1 MLFKILSFAVL
12 VSSCSSVQMIS
23 GTSFLANQKNTT
35 TEPLAEKEIDELIL
49 QEESLVKHSPRE
61 EEVEV
66 DEASPEEVALEVPDT
81 DKPEKTKF
89 NPFRL
94 FSSEKNEDL
103 VIPQDKGPM
112 LEISYHDEHFQVWK
126 KYFLERG
133 RERFARHLGRG
144 EEYRELI
151 QKVFDEYG
159 LPKELFYVG
168 LIESGYVSHAK
179 SHASAVGPW
188 QFIKGT
194 ATRYGMK
201 VTPQFDERINIHKS
215 TEAAAKYFRDLYN
228 IFGSWELALSAY
240 NAGEYRI
247 INAIRKGNTRDYKE
261 LVRRKLLPTETIH
274 YVPKVAAA
282 RYLAQSRGK
291 YQIDVKPYK
300 DDFFITATPVT
311 VNGSFS
317 LSDVSQKLGLKLAD
331 LKKLN
336 PDLRRDTIT
345 APRAGFSIV
354 VPNHKL
360 AEATGLSFSRRAVA
374 QAVAT
379 SETPD
384 TGTYIVRR
392 GDNLSRIAGRHRT
405 TISELKSLNAIRG
418 SRILVGQR
426 LRVPASAVR
435 TYRVR
440 RGDNLYHIAK
450 KFKTTINEIVTLN
463 SLKRTSIFPN
473 QELQIPAES

>member
-23 GTSFLANQKNTT
+23 GTSFLANQKNITA
-35 TEPLAEKEIDELIL
+35 EPLAEKEIDELI
-49 QEESLVKHSPRE
+49 QEEESLVKHSPRE
-61 EEVEV
+61 EIEA
-66 DEASPEEVALEVPDT
+66 DESSPEEVALEIPST
-81 DKPEKTKF
+81 EMPETKKF

-94 FSSEKNEDL
+94 FSNKKTEDL
-103 VIPQDKGPM
+103 VVPLEKGPM

-133 RERFARHLGRG
+133 KERFARQLGRG

-151 QKVFDEYG
+151 QKIFDEYG
-159 LPKELFYVG
+159 LPQELFYVG
-168 LIESGYVSHAK
+168 LIESGYSSHVR

-201 VTPQFDERINIHKS
+201 VTPQFDERTNIHKS

-247 INAIRKGNTRDYKE
+247 INAIRRGNTRDYKE
-261 LVRRKLLPTETIH
+261 LVRLKLLPRETIH

-282 RYLAQSRGK
+282 RYLSQSRSK
-291 YQIDVKPYK
+291 YQIAVQPVK
-300 DDFFITATPVT
+300 DQFFIAAGPVT

-317 LSDVSQKLGLKLAD
+317 LSDISQKTGVNLAD

-336 PDLRRDTIT
+336 PDLSRDVIT
-345 APRAGFSIV
+345 APRTGFSIV
-354 VPNHKL
+354 VPNHKI

-405 TISELKSLNAIRG
+405 TISELRSLNGIRG
-418 SRILVGQR
+418 SRIMVGQR

-435 TYRVR
+435 TYKVQ
-440 RGDNLYHIAK
+440 RGDNLYQIAR

>member
-1 MLFKILSFAVL
+1 MLFKILSFAFL
-12 VSSCSSVQMIS
+12 LTSCSSVQMIS
-23 GTSFLANQKNTT
+23 GTSFLANQKSMEA
-35 TEPLAEKEIDELIL
+35 EPLAEKEIDELIKE
-49 QEESLVKHSPRE
+49 EESLVKHSPRE
-61 EEVEV
+61 EVEA
-66 DEASPEEVALEVPDT
+66 DESSPEEVALEVPST
-81 DKPEKTKF
+81 EKPESAKF
-89 NPFRL
+89 NPFRI
-94 FSSEKNEDL
+94 FSSDKSDDL
-103 VIPQDKGPM
+103 VVPLDKGPM

-151 QKVFDEYG
+151 QKIFDDYG
-159 LPKELFYVG
+159 LPQELFYVG
-168 LIESGYVSHAK
+168 LIESGYVSHAR

-201 VTPQFDERINIHKS
+201 VTHQFDERTNIHKS

-261 LVRRKLLPTETIH
+261 LVRLKLLPRETIH

-282 RYLAQSRGK
+282 RYLAQSRSK
-291 YQIDVKPYK
+291 YQIAVEPVK
-300 DDFFITATPVT
+300 DEFFVTATPVT
-311 VNGSFS
+311 VKGSFS
-317 LSDVSQKLGLKLAD
+317 LNDIAQKAGIKLSD

-336 PDLRRDTIT
+336 PDLRREVIT

-354 VPNHKL
+354 VPNQKI
-360 AEATGLSFSRRAVA
+360 AQATDLSFSRRAVA

-379 SETPD
+379 RETPD

-392 GDNLSRIAGRHRT
+392 GDNLSRIASRHRT
-405 TISELKSLNAIRG
+405 TISELRSLNGIRG

-435 TYRVR
+435 TYKVR

-473 QELQIPAES
+473 QELQIPAEG